1 MKNSVSIFEYIF
13 KNRFNIK
20 KYILVS
26 LFLSVTYS
34 FFANVYFQSAITLYP
49 AGELS
54 GSTEVYS
61 DFKDAIESF
70 GFESSN
76 TDNNFYIPDIIESR
90 RLKKEIIYKK
100 WNSSK
105 FFTPVNLIDHW
116 ELENIS
122 FFGSIILF
130 FKNSFNTYNYN
141 SKLKYEEDAIE
152 LLDKLIFVDEKNSGL
167 IEVIVLM
174 DEPQLAADIANYIS
188 EYVIDYVG
196 NEQKIFARKTRLFL
210 KVMLDSAEDELK
222 KSELQLTKFKKEYP
236 INLDTPEI
244 QLERI
249 RFIRKVEV
257 NQEVYITI
265 RKQFELSRIEE
276 SKERLFV
283 NILDTAKPSLYKEY
297 PKRFIIILCFT
308 FLGTFLIIL
317 FKSVFSQLKS
327 ILKQSRN

>member
-1 MKNSVSIFEYIF
+1 
-13 KNRFNIK
+13 
-20 KYILVS
+20 
-26 LFLSVTYS
+26 
-34 FFANVYFQSAITLYP
+34 
-49 AGELS
+49 
-54 GSTEVYS
+54 
-61 DFKDAIESF
+61 
-70 GFESSN
+70 
-76 TDNNFYIPDIIESR
+76 
-90 RLKKEIIYKK
+90 
-100 WNSSK
+100 
-105 FFTPVNLIDHW
+105 
-116 ELENIS
+116 
-122 FFGSIILF
+122 
-130 FKNSFNTYNYN
+130 
-141 SKLKYEEDAIE
+141 
-152 LLDKLIFVDEKNSGL
+152 
-167 IEVIVLM
+167 M

-210 KVMLDSAEDELK
+210 KDMLDSAEDELK

-236 INLDTPEI
+236 VNLDTPEI

-308 FLGTFLIIL
+308 VLGTFLIIL
-317 FKSVFSQLKS
+317 FKSVFNQLKS